1 MTDAEYTS
9 YCGLYCLDCI
19 PSNRK
24 LFATVKELQE
34 LLAGLQ
40 FEEYAKLKSESNEI
54 FTGYPRFT
62 QVLQEIIK
70 LECPDPCR
78 AGGGNR
84 DCSVKA
90 CVLSRNYEGC
100 WECDSW
106 KSCELLAR
114 LKRIH
119 TNLEYHIGL
128 IKKEGLK
135 NWSAKRRRHYR
146 WEER

>member
-1 MTDAEYTS
+1 MTDAEYTA

-24 LFATVKELQE
+24 FFAIARELQE
-34 LLAGLQ
+34 LLAELQ
-40 FEEYAKLKSESNEI
+40 FEEYAKLKAESNET
-54 FTGYPRFT
+54 FTSYPRFA
-62 QVLQEIIK
+62 QVLQEIIA
-70 LECPDPCR
+70 LECPGPCR
-78 AGGGNR
+78 AGGGKTN
-84 DCSVKA
+84 CSIRA

-106 KSCELLAR
+106 EGCELLAR
-114 LKRIH
+114 LKGIH

-128 IKKEGLK
+128 IRKEGLG

-146 WEER
+146 WQAR